1 MNKLWKYIIYAYLV
15 VAVVFI
21 VEAILNWNTNRE
33 RSYLLIVFA
42 ILTILLFFFKQNF
55 RKKIERR
62 NNQR

>member
-1 MNKLWKYIIYAYLV
+1 MNKLWKYLIYGYLV
-15 VAVVFI
+15 FAVIFI
-21 VEAILNWNTNRE
+21 VEAISNWNTNRE

-42 ILTILLFFFKQNF
+42 IFTILLFFFKQKF